1 MQLLETGARSLLGL
15 CLTVQHLAA
24 FQSYY
29 DALVEWNRRFNLTAI
44 TDYQQVQIKHFLDSL
59 TCLLAL
65 PPAPEDAWPEK
76 PLPEMLP
83 VSAAWHPLLCIDV
96 GSGAGFPGI
105 PLKIIRPELRL
116 TLLEATQKKTAFLRH
131 IVDLLELKDAEVVT
145 ARAEELGQ
153 DPHYRERY
161 DVVLARAV
169 AELPVLAEY
178 CLPFAR
184 QGGRFV
190 AQKGSDISAEVAQAQ
205 GAISLLGG
213 TLKEIRRLALPDLS
227 GERSLVIINKV
238 RPTPSEYPRRTGIP
252 SKRPLK

>member
-1 MQLLETGARSLLGL
+1 MQLLEQGARQLLGL
-15 CLTVQHLAA
+15 CLTAQHLAA

-29 DALVEWNRRFNLTAI
+29 DELVAWNQRFNLTAI
-44 TDYQQVQIKHFLDSL
+44 TNYQQVQIKHFLDSL

-65 PPAPEDAWPEK
+65 PPVPENAWPEK
-76 PLPEMLP
+76 PLPETLP
-83 VSAAWHPLLCIDV
+83 VSTAWRPLLCIDV

-116 TLLEATQKKTAFLRH
+116 TLLEATQKKTAFLQH
-131 IVDLLELKDAEVVT
+131 IVDLLGLKDVEVVT

-153 DPHYRERY
+153 DAHYRERY
-161 DVVLARAV
+161 DVVVARAV

-190 AQKGSDISAEVAQAQ
+190 AQKGSDISEEVEQAQ

-213 TLKEIRRLALPDLS
+213 ALKEIRRIALPDLS

-238 RPTPSEYPRRTGIP
+238 RPTPREYPRRTGIP
-252 SKRPLK
+252 SKRPLR